1 MLPTDSMR
9 NGDGSNAEVVDDG
22 GDLEE
27 GNTNNNATINDSSQ
41 GEGSRQV
48 HFGEVK
54 VLGEQHGNN
63 QNQANDASYG
73 GSLSSKA
80 SHESEMPLKLSMAS

>member
-27 GNTNNNATINDSSQ
+27 GNTNDATINDSSQ

-63 QNQANDASYG
+63 QANDASYG